1 MTKSFQFSFT
11 RELIILLV
19 FFTAFPVFSVFSAEK
34 LPAFPGAEGFGRYT
48 TGGRGGEVYHVTS
61 LADDGSE
68 GTLRWA
74 LNKAGARTIVFD
86 VSGTIFLKSAMT
98 ISSGNVTIAGHT
110 APGDGICVADYPFT
124 INASNVI
131 IRFVR
136 FRLGNRNVA
145 YHEGDGL
152 GGMDQ
157 ENIMVDHCSVSWS
170 IDECLSVYGMRNSTV
185 QWCIVSQSL
194 RNAGHVK
201 GAHGYGGIWGGSGAS
216 YHHNLMVHHDSRTPR
231 LGPRAGTQTDERV
244 DMRNN
249 VIYNWGGLGCY
260 GGEGMNV
267 NIVNNYYKP
276 GPGTKQRSAQIQYRI
291 AGIGIRTTQ
300 YITDNPAFAPMW
312 HVWGKFFVNGNFIN
326 GFPNVTADNWTN
338 GIYAQ
343 ISNSDVDNTFTQTTK
358 DTMKLS
364 VPINYIYT
372 TTHSAEQAY
381 EKVLQYAGSSLV
393 RDWHDT
399 LMIYDTRYGK
409 ASYTGAG
416 NILGI
421 INSQEE
427 NKPAGAPAEWSAW
440 PVLVSAT
447 YPADT
452 DRDGMPDAWETANGL
467 NPNNPADRN
476 TLNNEG
482 YTMLEVYMNSLV
494 AHIITGGNDNG
505 TPTGSTLED
514 IKSEVKSVLLA
525 HNTYTGAA
533 SAQSPWTFDG
543 GYSITNEAGK
553 AYSTGSEMGIK
564 YSAATQYRINM
575 PTGITVD
582 SVTFTGYDNYAEGD
596 SFLGELNGTSYSST
610 DYVFIRKNASG
621 AYTVATYT
629 VPLTTP
635 ATGSFTFT
643 FQGKQ
648 VVLRITLWTRTSTGA
663 EKVFITPLDPDGL
676 TNVFAING
684 SLIKRNVVRRYAL
697 EGLAAGVY
705 IVDKMKRIVR
715 Y

>member
-1 MTKSFQFSFT
+1 MTKSFHFLFSKVIFF
-11 RELIILLV
+11 LIV
-19 FFTAFPVFSVFSAEK
+19 CSNAFSISSADK

-48 TGGRGGEVYHVTS
+48 TGGRGGDVYHVTS

-74 LNKAGARTIVFD
+74 LNKAGKRTIVFD
-86 VSGTIFLKSAMT
+86 ISGTIFLKSALPV
-98 ISSGNVTIAGHT
+98 ISGNVTVAGQT

-131 IRFVR
+131 IRFMR

-194 RNAGHVK
+194 RNAGHAK

-276 GPGTKQRSAQIQYRI
+276 GPGTKQKSALIQYRI
-291 AGIGIRTTQ
+291 ASIGIRTTQ

-312 HVWGKFFVNGNFIN
+312 HVWGKFFINGNFTN

-343 ISNSDVDNTFTQTTK
+343 ISNSSVDNTFTQATK

-372 TTHSAEQAY
+372 TTHTAEQAY
-381 EKVLQYAGSSLV
+381 EKVLQYSGASLV

-399 LMIYDTRYGK
+399 LMIYDARYGK

-427 NKPAGAPAEWSAW
+427 NKPAGAPADWSAW
-440 PVLVSAT
+440 PVLVSTA
-447 YPADT
+447 YPADN
-452 DRDGMPDAWETANGL
+452 DRDGMPDAWEIANGM
-467 NPNNPADRN
+467 NPNNPEDRN
-476 TLNNEG
+476 TLNGEG
-482 YTMLEVYMNSLV
+482 YTMLEVYINSIV
-494 AHIITGGNDNG
+494 ANIMTGGNQGG
-505 TPTGSTLED
+505 TPSGNTIED
-514 IKSEVKSVLLA
+514 TKTEVTSVLLA
-525 HNTYTGAA
+525 HNTFTGAT
-533 SAQSPWTFDG
+533 SATSPWTFDG

-553 AYSTGSEMGIK
+553 TYSTGSEMGIK
-564 YSAATQYRINM
+564 YSAATQYKIIL
-575 PTGITVD
+575 PAGITVD
-582 SVTFTGYDNYAEGD
+582 SVTFTGYDNYADGD
-596 SFLGELNGTSYSST
+596 SYLGELNGTTYNTT
-610 DYVFIRKNASG
+610 DYLYIRKNASG
-621 AYTVATYT
+621 AYTVASYT
-629 VPLTTP
+629 VPLSTP
-635 ATGSFTFT
+635 ATGSFSFT

-648 VVLRITLWTRTSTGA
+648 VVLRITLWTRTGTGN
-663 EKVFITPLDPDGL
+663 KNLFITLLNPDGL
-676 TNVFAING
+676 TNVYSING
-684 SLIKRNVVRRYAL
+684 SLIKQNIIRKNAL
-697 EGLAAGVY
+697 EGLPAGIY
-705 IVDKMKRIVR
+705 IVDKMKRIVMF
-715 Y
+715 